1 MIIIWLKGAKPR
13 AEGLASVLAAVLGIG
28 YIFIHMSRLQELKK
42 KQRLTPYEYLFYLYK
57 VQVSVEGQDVIRL
70 NTPFAEEYYV
80 CIPLWMRYNWCRC
93 F

>member
-42 KQRLTPYEYLFYLYK
+42 KTEADSF
-57 VQVSVEGQDVIRL
+57 
-70 NTPFAEEYYV
+70 
-80 CIPLWMRYNWCRC
+80 
-93 F
+93 